1 MVLET
6 RKRTRKEEQEVKNT
20 QTLKSGGKGCKK
32 KKVSSF
38 KNIISMLG
46 N

>member
-20 QTLKSGGKGCKK
+20 QPLKAGGKGCKRK
-32 KKVSSF
+32 S
-38 KNIISMLG
+38 
-46 N
+46 